1 MHLNRV
7 KIECSLWSS
16 IIGAI
21 WKGAGT
27 MVTSVGW
34 AVPTSPCQEHMR
46 GMLLP
51 AGAGHTCMHWQGQA
65 THACTGR
72 GRPHMHVLRS
82 RLA

>member
-1 MHLNRV
+1 
-7 KIECSLWSS
+7 
-16 IIGAI
+16 
-21 WKGAGT
+21 

-65 THACTGR
+65 TQACTGR
-72 GRPHMHVLRS
+72 GRPHMHVLAGAGHTCMYWQGQPHMHVLRS